1 MQVSNDNVLCKLKF
15 RHHQTRGALLF
26 GTKPQE
32 VVEEEEKE
40 NDVDSHKLSV
50 TGTSPINKVSLLNRI
65 IFSLKK

>member
-40 NDVDSHKLSV
+40 NEVDPHKLNV
-50 TGTSPINKVSLLNRI
+50 TATSPIHKVSLLNRI
-65 IFSLKK
+65 ILSLEK